1 MAWTKRSKY
10 HAEKTSLDGSTF
22 DSRKE
27 AQRFAELSLL
37 EKAGE
42 IYDLECQVEYEL
54 IPPQKYRSEGRWK
67 ALRGVKYIA
76 DFRYTTKDG
85 ETVVEDVKG
94 FKTDAYKIKR
104 KLMLER
110 YGILVREV

>member
-1 MAWTKRSKY
+1 MAWVKQSKY
-10 HAEKTSLDGSTF
+10 HAKKTALDGRTF

-27 AQRFAELSLL
+27 AQRFAELRIL

-42 IYDLECQVEYEL
+42 IYGLECQVEYEL

-67 ALRGVKYIA
+67 ALRATKYIA

-94 FKTDAYKIKR
+94 FRTDAYRIKR

-110 YGILVREV
+110 YGILVKEV